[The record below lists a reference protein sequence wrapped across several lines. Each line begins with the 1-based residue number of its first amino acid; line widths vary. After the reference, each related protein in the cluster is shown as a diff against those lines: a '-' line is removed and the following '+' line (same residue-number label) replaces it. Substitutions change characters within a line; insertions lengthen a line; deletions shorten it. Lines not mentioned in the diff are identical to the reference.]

1 MAFTKLLIGFAFS
14 PNLRANIFEAT
25 RLAFQFD
32 AEILFLHVGEKTTQ
46 KEQEFQQLLASIP
59 QAPKIGRAHV

>member
-46 KEQEFQQLLASIP
+46 KEQEFQQL
-59 QAPKIGRAHV
+59 